1 MSEINPELLEKYLS
15 GLAAPQENQEVE
27 LWMKENGID
36 RNMLHKLLNPSE
48 GVKLMLSLDL
58 EGDWRAVKS
67 KANSVRF
74 SLQPWMKVAAS
85 IIIML
90 LISVFAYRFSM
101 NRQSLGLQTIHN
113 STANVKKVLMED
125 GSVIYL
131 NRRASVTYAEG
142 FKNERNLELK
152 GEGFF
157 EVKRDENHP
166 FVIKANQCKVTV
178 LGTSFSVNSD
188 STKVEVIVKTGKV
201 ELGSYADQHVI
212 LEKNEKGIYDLKNMS
227 LIETLNNDLNSFA
240 WQEGILIFDDTP
252 LDQVVYDLER
262 YFQKDI
268 ILTGSTRNL
277 PRYTSRFDHPK
288 LTEVLEE
295 MKLVLPVKY
304 AVSEK
309 NVTVSI
315 LSE

>member
-15 GLAAPQENQEVE
+15 GRAAPQENQEVE
-27 LWMKENGID
+27 LWMKENDID
-36 RNMLHKLLNPSE
+36 RSKLHKILNPSE
-48 GVKLMLSLDL
+48 GVRLMLSIDL
-58 EGDWRAVKS
+58 EEDWHMVKKRAKS
-67 KANSVRF
+67 VGF

-90 LISVFAYRFSM
+90 LIGMLAYRFSTE
-101 NRQSLGLQTIHN
+101 RQSLALQTIYN
-113 STANVKKVLMED
+113 TAGKVQQVLMED

-131 NRRASVTYAEG
+131 NRGASITYAEG
-142 FKNERNLELK
+142 FKDERNVELK

-157 EVKRDENHP
+157 EVKKDENHP

-178 LGTSFSVNSD
+178 LGTSFSVNTD
-188 STKVEVIVKTGKV
+188 SSKVEVIVKTGKV
-201 ELGSYADQHVI
+201 ELRSSTDQRVI

-227 LIETLNNDLNSFA
+227 LLETLNNDLNSFS
-240 WQEGILIFDDTP
+240 WQTGILIFDDTP

-268 ILTGSTRNL
+268 SLTGSARDL

-295 MKLVLPVKY
+295 MKLVLPVEY
-304 AVSEK
+304 TVSEK
-309 NVTVSI
+309 SVTVSI
-315 LSE
+315 ISE